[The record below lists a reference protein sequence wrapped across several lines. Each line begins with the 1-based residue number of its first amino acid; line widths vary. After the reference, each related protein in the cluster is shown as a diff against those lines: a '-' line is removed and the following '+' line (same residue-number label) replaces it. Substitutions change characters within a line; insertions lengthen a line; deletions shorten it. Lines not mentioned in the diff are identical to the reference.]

1 MEKQGNKAV
10 GIVGIVLGAASILGC
25 AIPFFF
31 IVGIVGLILA
41 IVSKKS
47 FNEAGQTS
55 PVPTV
60 ALVLSIIGIVSG
72 VIVGT
77 IVLCTVCAVGTY
89 ASTPEGQKAIS
100 DVIASATSSVAR

>member
-1 MEKQGNKAV
+1 MEKQGNKAA
-10 GIVGIVLGAASILGC
+10 GIVGIVLGALSIVFC
-25 AIPFFF
+25 WVPFFF
-31 IVGIVGLILA
+31 IGGIVGLILA

-47 FNEAGQTS
+47 FKEAGQTS

-89 ASTPEGQKAIS
+89 ASTPEGQKLIS
-100 DVIASATSSVAR
+100 DALATVPTV